1 MSEELNKLAVEK
13 LLEYLRIRTDHPKPD
28 YGKTKILK
36 SFFLEGKRYK
46 NWDIYGRGVQDM
58 KSVGIQ

>member
-46 NWDIYGRGVQDM
+46 N
-58 KSVGIQ
+58 